1 MATIARLNGG
11 RTAKDIA
18 KTGYAVRLQVARPDG
33 GAYVV
38 VGSSSGSPLTAK
50 SLRIDD
56 LQPLV
61 NAGIISS
68 PKDVLSQSSDPL
80 LASCDYTLAER
91 PAALPYLQAAEQ
103 AGFAHGLIKPSDLP
117 NLGVRIISDD
127 PYSKDDVLVTLQ
139 IGTRPKP
146 IGAPGTPVLMSD
158 YDVVAVV
165 DKSSF
170 KVLAIADGNW
180 Y

>member
-1 MATIARLNGG
+1 M
-11 RTAKDIA
+11 
-18 KTGYAVRLQVARPDG
+18 GYAVRLQVARPDG

-61 NAGIISS
+61 SAGIISS

-91 PAALPYLQAAEQ
+91 PVALPYLQAAEQ

-158 YDVVAVV
+158 YDVLAVV